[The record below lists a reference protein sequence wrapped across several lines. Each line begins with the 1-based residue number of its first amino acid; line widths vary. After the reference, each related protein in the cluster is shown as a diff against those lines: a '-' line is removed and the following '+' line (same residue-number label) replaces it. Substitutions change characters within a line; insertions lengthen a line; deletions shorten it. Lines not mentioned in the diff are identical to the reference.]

1 MPTNYFKDF
10 INWIQY
16 KIYLNAKPKYPKF
29 KEGEIWWCSVGVN
42 IGSETDGK
50 NDKFN
55 RPVLVIKKFNS
66 NQFWAIPLTSKIKE
80 ENQFYSKIQI
90 GEKVSFAMLSQLK
103 TVDSKRL
110 QDRITKISET
120 ELKQIR
126 RKVINLLQ

>member
-1 MPTNYFKDF
+1 MSSNYFKDF

-16 KIYLNAKPKYPKF
+16 KIYLNARSKYPKF
-29 KEGEIWWCSVGVN
+29 KEGEVWWCSVGIN

-55 RPVLVIKKFNS
+55 RPVLILKKFNF

-80 ENQFYSKIQI
+80 ENQFYSKIVIKAKISYAQI
-90 GEKVSFAMLSQLK
+90 SQLK
-103 TVDSKRL
+103 TSDAKRL
-110 QDRITKISET
+110 QDKIGKISDN

-126 RKVINLLQ
+126 KKIINLL